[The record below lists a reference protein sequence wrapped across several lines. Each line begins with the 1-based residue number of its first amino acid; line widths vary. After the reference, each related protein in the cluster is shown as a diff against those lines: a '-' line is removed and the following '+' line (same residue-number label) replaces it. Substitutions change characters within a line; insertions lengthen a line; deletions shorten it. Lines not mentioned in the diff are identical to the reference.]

1 MSKQYPV
8 RGMGPNLKKVLLAT
22 VSAAVAGASASAA
35 FAQEAA
41 TAEVDEIV
49 VTGFRKS
56 LSDARAIKQDSVIQV
71 DAIVAEDMA
80 KFRSA
85 VEKVYKA

>member
-49 VTGFRKS
+49 EVILFAASPENGFMTGQTLAADGGITS
-56 LSDARAIKQDSVIQV
+56 I
-71 DAIVAEDMA
+71 
-80 KFRSA
+80 
-85 VEKVYKA
+85 